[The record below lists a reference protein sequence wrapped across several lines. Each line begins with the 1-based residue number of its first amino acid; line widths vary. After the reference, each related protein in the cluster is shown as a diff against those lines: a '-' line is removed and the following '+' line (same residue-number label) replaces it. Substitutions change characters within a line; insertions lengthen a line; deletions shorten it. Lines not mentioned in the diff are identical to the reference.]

1 MSSSNLSITISILGE
16 EFLFLFLWSAAICIK
31 FAIGKIKNKKAVSRK
46 RLLLLFSYI
55 FIFVYTS
62 ILIYVRHNSRRYKL
76 FLTTFFRF
84 AHPTSLSL
92 SLSIL
97 LLFLPYASL
106 TRKVS
111 RQSCQ
116 NAPFAF
122 ELGLGVGIS
131 GGPASYSMLNELWI
145 VHVGTCV
152 CVCAYYFTFDLGLLH
167 LLMLIS
173 CN

>member
-1 MSSSNLSITISILGE
+1 MPSRRGTSPQQQSEGCLKQMSISKLSTPISILGE
-16 EFLFLFLWSAAICIK
+16 EFLCLFLWSAAICIK
-31 FAIGKIKNKKAVSRK
+31 FAIGKIKKTKNAVSQK

-84 AHPTSLSL
+84 SSHLSPHLSL
-92 SLSIL
+92 F
-97 LLFLPYASL
+97 LLFLPSASL

-116 NAPFAF
+116 NAPVAF
-122 ELGLGVGIS
+122 ELGLGVGIW
-131 GGPASYSMLNELWI
+131 GALPRI
-145 VHVGTCV
+145 VC
-152 CVCAYYFTFDLGLLH
+152 
-167 LLMLIS
+167 
-173 CN
+173 